1 MNDIE
6 RELREAF
13 ERREPPPGFADRV
26 MARIPHQ
33 MPQQKRPPV
42 WRREWVALAAAAC
55 FAIVGGGA
63 YEQHNRQVE
72 GEKAKRE
79 LIYALTVATQSLE
92 FTKDIV
98 TR

>member
-1 MNDIE
+1 MNDFE

-13 ERREPPPGFADRV
+13 QRREPPPGFADRV

-33 MPQQKRPPV
+33 MPQPKPRPV
-42 WRREWVALAAAAC
+42 WRREWMALAAAAC
-55 FAIVGGGA
+55 LAVVGGGA
-63 YEQHNRQVE
+63 YEQHKRQVE
-72 GEKAKRE
+72 GEKAKQE

-92 FTKDIV
+92 FTKSII

>member
-6 RELREAF
+6 RELRGAF
-13 ERREPPPGFADRV
+13 QRREPPPGFADRV

-33 MPQQKRPPV
+33 MPQPKRRPV
-42 WRREWVALAAAAC
+42 WRREWMAVAAAAC
-55 FAIVGGGA
+55 VAVVGGGA
-63 YEQHNRQVE
+63 YEQHKRQVE
-72 GEKAKRE
+72 GEKAKQE

-92 FTKDIV
+92 FTRSII